1 MILERRKKMKKQVTA
16 LLSTLV
22 LSTIAFAGTASAHVV
37 VYPQEATQGSY
48 EKFTVRV
55 PTEKDVPTTKV
66 KIEIPKDVEVSRFE
80 PMEGWKYDIQKD
92 SSGLITSVTWTATGE
107 GLSST
112 EFGEFNMQGK
122 VGDNAKKIVWKAYQT
137 YKDGSTVA
145 WEGPADAETPASIT
159 TVVKGN
165 GSEENSHTSATD
177 QTTAGNE
184 VTNNDSNSTLPTTL
198 SIIALVLG
206 VISLLLSLRRNKQS

>member
-1 MILERRKKMKKQVTA
+1 MKKQVTA

-37 VYPQEATQGSY
+37 VYPQEAIQGSY

-55 PTEKDVPTTKV
+55 PTEKDIPTTKV
-66 KIEIPKDVEVSRFE
+66 KIDIPKDVEISRFE
-80 PMEGWKYDIQKD
+80 PKEGWKYELQKD
-92 SSGLITSVTWTATGE
+92 SSGLITSVTWTANNA
-107 GLSST
+107 GLSPT

-145 WEGPADAETPASIT
+145 WEGPADAESPASIT
-159 TVVKGN
+159 TVIKGN
-165 GSEENSHTSATD
+165 GAEADSDTLATNENSD
-177 QTTAGNE
+177 
-184 VTNNDSNSTLPTTL
+184 TNKSNLTLPTTL
-198 SIIALVLG
+198 SVIALVLG
-206 VISLLLSLRRNKQS
+206 IISLALSLRKKKQN

>member
-1 MILERRKKMKKQVTA
+1 MKKQVTA

-55 PTEKDVPTTKV
+55 PNEKDIPTTKV

-159 TVVKGN
+159 TVVKDN
-165 GSEENSHTSATD
+165 GTEEDSHTSATN

-206 VISLLLSLRRNKQS
+206 VISLLLSLRRNKKS

>member
-1 MILERRKKMKKQVTA
+1 MKKQVTA

-55 PTEKDVPTTKV
+55 PTEKDIPTTKV
-66 KIEIPKDVEVSRFE
+66 KIDIPKDVEISRFE
-80 PMEGWKYDIQKD
+80 PKEGWKYELQKD
-92 SSGLITSVTWTATGE
+92 SSGLITSVTWTANNA
-107 GLSST
+107 GLSPT

-145 WEGPADAETPASIT
+145 WEGPADAESPASIT
-159 TVVKGN
+159 TVIKGN
-165 GSEENSHTSATD
+165 GAEADSDTLATNENSD
-177 QTTAGNE
+177 
-184 VTNNDSNSTLPTTL
+184 TNKSNLTLPTTL

-206 VISLLLSLRRNKQS
+206 IISLALSLRRKK

>member
-177 QTTAGNE
+177 QTTASNE

>member
-1 MILERRKKMKKQVTA
+1 MKKQVAA
-16 LLSTLV
+16 LLSTFI

-55 PTEKDVPTTKV
+55 PTEKDMATTKV
-66 KIEIPKDVEVSRFE
+66 KVEIPKDVEISRFE
-80 PMEGWKYDIQKD
+80 PKEGWKYELQED
-92 SSGLITSVTWTATGE
+92 SSGLITSVTWTATDA
-107 GLSST
+107 GLSPT
-112 EFGEFNMQGK
+112 EFGEFSMQGK

-145 WEGPADAETPASIT
+145 WEGPADADTPASIT

-165 GSEENSHTSATD
+165 GAEGDSHISATKE
-177 QTTAGNE
+177 TTAGNE
-184 VTNNDSNSTLPTTL
+184 VTNDDSNSALPTTL
-198 SIIALVLG
+198 SIVALVLG
-206 VISLLLSLRRNKQS
+206 IVSLILSLRRKKQS

>member
-1 MILERRKKMKKQVTA
+1 MKKQVTA

-55 PTEKDVPTTKV
+55 PTEKDIPTTKV

-92 SSGLITSVTWTATGE
+92 SSGLITSVTWIATGE

-165 GSEENSHTSATD
+165 GTEEDSHTSATN
-177 QTTAGNE
+177 QTTGGNE

-206 VISLLLSLRRNKQS
+206 VISLLLSLRRNKKS

>member
-1 MILERRKKMKKQVTA
+1 MKKQVTA

-55 PTEKDVPTTKV
+55 PSEKDIPTTKV

-122 VGDNAKKIVWKAYQT
+122 VGDKAKKIVWKAYQT

-165 GSEENSHTSATD
+165 GTEEGSHASATN

-184 VTNNDSNSTLPTTL
+184 VANNDSNSTLPTTL

-206 VISLLLSLRRNKQS
+206 GISLLLNLRRNKKS

>member
-1 MILERRKKMKKQVTA
+1 MKKQVTA

-55 PTEKDVPTTKV
+55 PNEKDIPTTKV

-137 YKDGSTVA
+137 YKDASTVA

-165 GSEENSHTSATD
+165 GTEEDSHTSATN
-177 QTTAGNE
+177 QTTTGNE
-184 VTNNDSNSTLPTTL
+184 VTNNNSSSTLPTTL

-206 VISLLLSLRRNKQS
+206 VISLLLSLRRNKKS

>member
-1 MILERRKKMKKQVTA
+1 MKKQVTA

-55 PTEKDVPTTKV
+55 PSEKDVPTTKV
-66 KIEIPKDVEVSRFE
+66 KIDIPKDVEISRFE
-80 PMEGWKYDIQKD
+80 PKEGWKYDIQKD
-92 SSGLITSVTWTATGE
+92 SSGLITSVTWIATGT

-145 WEGPADAETPASIT
+145 WEGPADAEAPASIT

-165 GSEENSHTSATD
+165 GTEEDSHTPATNQATED
-177 QTTAGNE
+177 NQTD
-184 VTNNDSNSTLPTTL
+184 NNVSTSPLPVTL

-206 VISLLLSLRRNKQS
+206 IASLFLSLRRNKQG

>member
-1 MILERRKKMKKQVTA
+1 MKKQVTA

-66 KIEIPKDVEVSRFE
+66 KIDIPKDVEISRFE
-80 PMEGWKYDIQKD
+80 PKEGWKYNIQKD
-92 SSGLITSVTWTATGE
+92 SSGLITSVTWTATGA
-107 GLSST
+107 GLSPT

-122 VGDNAKKIVWKAYQT
+122 VGDNAKKIIWKAYQT

-159 TVVKGN
+159 TVVKDN
-165 GSEENSHTSATD
+165 GGEEGSHASATN
-177 QTTAGNE
+177 QVAAGNE
-184 VTNNDSNSTLPTTL
+184 ATDNNSASTLPVTL
-198 SIIALVLG
+198 SIIALALG
-206 VISLLLSLRRNKQS
+206 VVSLILSLRKNKQN

>member
-1 MILERRKKMKKQVTA
+1 MKKQVA
-16 LLSTLV
+16 VLLSTFI

-55 PTEKDVPTTKV
+55 PTEKDIATTKV
-66 KIEIPKDVEVSRFE
+66 KVEIPKDVEISRFE
-80 PMEGWKYDIQKD
+80 PKEGWKYELQED
-92 SSGLITSVTWTATGE
+92 SSGLITSVTWTATDA
-107 GLSST
+107 GLSPT
-112 EFGEFNMQGK
+112 EFGEFSMQGK

-159 TVVKGN
+159 TVVKDN
-165 GSEENSHTSATD
+165 GTEEDSHTSATN

-206 VISLLLSLRRNKQS
+206 VISLLLSLRRNKKS

>member
-1 MILERRKKMKKQVTA
+1 MKKQVTA

-55 PTEKDVPTTKV
+55 PSEKDIPTTKV
-66 KIEIPKDVEVSRFE
+66 KIEIPKDVGVSRFE
-80 PMEGWKYDIQKD
+80 PIEGWKYDIQKD
-92 SSGLITSVTWTATGE
+92 SSGLITSVTWTATGA

-165 GSEENSHTSATD
+165 GTVEDSHTSATN
-177 QTTAGNE
+177 QNTAGNE
-184 VTNNDSNSTLPTTL
+184 ATNNDSNSTLPTTL

-206 VISLLLSLRRNKQS
+206 VISLLLSLRRNK

>member
-1 MILERRKKMKKQVTA
+1 MKKQVAA
-16 LLSTLV
+16 LLSTFI

-55 PTEKDVPTTKV
+55 PTEKDIATTKV
-66 KIEIPKDVEVSRFE
+66 KVEIPKDVEISRFE
-80 PMEGWKYDIQKD
+80 PKEGWKYELQED
-92 SSGLITSVTWTATGE
+92 SSGLITSVTWTATDA
-107 GLSST
+107 GLSPT
-112 EFGEFNMQGK
+112 EFGEFSMQGK

-145 WEGPADAETPASIT
+145 WEGPADADTPASIT

-165 GSEENSHTSATD
+165 GAEGDSHISATND
-177 QTTAGNE
+177 
-184 VTNNDSNSTLPTTL
+184 DSNSALPTTL
-198 SIIALVLG
+198 SIVALVLG
-206 VISLLLSLRRNKQS
+206 IVSLILSLRRKKQS

>member
-1 MILERRKKMKKQVTA
+1 MKKQVTA

-55 PTEKDVPTTKV
+55 PTEKDIPTTKV

-137 YKDGSTVA
+137 YKDGSIVA

-165 GSEENSHTSATD
+165 GTAEDSHTSATN

-184 VTNNDSNSTLPTTL
+184 ATNNNSNSTLPTTL

>member
-1 MILERRKKMKKQVTA
+1 MKKQVIT

-22 LSTIAFAGTASAHVV
+22 LSAIAFAGTASAHVV

-55 PTEKDVPTTKV
+55 PTEKDIPTTKV
-66 KIEIPKDVEVSRFE
+66 KIKIPKDVEISRFE
-80 PMEGWKYDIQKD
+80 PKEGWKYELQKD
-92 SSGLITSVTWTATGE
+92 SSGLITNVTWTATDA
-107 GLSST
+107 GLSPT

-145 WEGPADAETPASIT
+145 WEGPVDADTPASIT

-165 GSEENSHTSATD
+165 GAEGDSHTSATNE
-177 QTTAGNE
+177 TTTSNE
-184 VTNNDSNSTLPTTL
+184 ETTNDSNTTLPTTL

-206 VISLLLSLRRNKQS
+206 VVSLILSLRRKQQN

>member
-1 MILERRKKMKKQVTA
+1 MKKHVTA

-55 PTEKDVPTTKV
+55 PTEKDIPTTKV
-66 KIEIPKDVEVSRFE
+66 KIEIPKDVEISRFE
-80 PMEGWKYDIQKD
+80 PMEGWKYELQKD
-92 SSGLITSVTWTATGE
+92 SSGLITSVTWTATDA
-107 GLSST
+107 GLSPT

-145 WEGPADAETPASIT
+145 WEGPADADTPASIT

-165 GSEENSHTSATD
+165 GAEGDSHISATNETSATNEA
-177 QTTAGNE
+177 TT
-184 VTNNDSNSTLPTTL
+184 NDSNTALPTTL

-206 VISLLLSLRRNKQS
+206 IISLIFSLKRKKQS

>member
-1 MILERRKKMKKQVTA
+1 MKKQVTA

-55 PTEKDVPTTKV
+55 PTEKDIPTTKV

-159 TVVKGN
+159 TVVKDN
-165 GSEENSHTSATD
+165 GTEEDSHTSATN

-206 VISLLLSLRRNKQS
+206 VISLLLSLRRNKKS

>member
-1 MILERRKKMKKQVTA
+1 MKKQVTA

-55 PTEKDVPTTKV
+55 PTEKDIPTTKV
-66 KIEIPKDVEVSRFE
+66 KIEIPKDVEISRFE
-80 PMEGWKYDIQKD
+80 PMEGWKYEIQKD
-92 SSGLITSVTWTATGE
+92 SSGLITSVTWTATDA
-107 GLSST
+107 GLSPT

-122 VGDNAKKIVWKAYQT
+122 IGNNAKKIVWKAYQT

-145 WEGPADAETPASIT
+145 WEGPADAESPASIT
-159 TVVKGN
+159 TVIKGN
-165 GSEENSHTSATD
+165 GAEADSHTLATNENSD
-177 QTTAGNE
+177 
-184 VTNNDSNSTLPTTL
+184 TNKSNVILPTTL
-198 SIIALVLG
+198 SVIALVLG
-206 VISLLLSLRRNKQS
+206 IISLALSLRRKKHN

>member
-1 MILERRKKMKKQVTA
+1 MKKQVTT
-16 LLSTLV
+16 LLSALV

-55 PTEKDVPTTKV
+55 PTEKEIPTTKV
-66 KIEIPKDVEVSRFE
+66 KIEIPKDVEISRFE
-80 PMEGWKYDIQKD
+80 PKEGWKYELQKD
-92 SSGLITSVTWTATGE
+92 SSGLITSVTWTATDA
-107 GLSST
+107 GLSPT

-137 YKDGSTVA
+137 YKDG
-145 WEGPADAETPASIT
+145 T

-165 GSEENSHTSATD
+165 GAEGDSHASATNE
-177 QTTAGNE
+177 TTVTNE
-184 VTNNDSNSTLPTTL
+184 ATNNDSNVTLPTTL

-206 VISLLLSLRRNKQS
+206 IISLIFSLRRKKQS

>member
-1 MILERRKKMKKQVTA
+1 MKKQVA
-16 LLSTLV
+16 VLLSTFI

-55 PTEKDVPTTKV
+55 PTEKDIATTKV
-66 KIEIPKDVEVSRFE
+66 KVEIPKDVEISRFE
-80 PMEGWKYDIQKD
+80 PKEGWKYELQED
-92 SSGLITSVTWTATGE
+92 SSGLITSVTWTATDA
-107 GLSST
+107 GLSPT
-112 EFGEFNMQGK
+112 EFGEFSMQGK

-145 WEGPADAETPASIT
+145 WEGPADADTPASIT

-165 GSEENSHTSATD
+165 GAEGDSHISATNE
-177 QTTAGNE
+177 TTAGNE
-184 VTNNDSNSTLPTTL
+184 VTNDDSNSALPTTL
-198 SIIALVLG
+198 SIVALVLG
-206 VISLLLSLRRNKQS
+206 IISLILSLRRKKQS

>member
-1 MILERRKKMKKQVTA
+1 MKKQVTA

-55 PTEKDVPTTKV
+55 PTEKDIPTTKV

-184 VTNNDSNSTLPTTL
+184 VTNNDSNSTIPTTL

-206 VISLLLSLRRNKQS
+206 VVSLLLSLRRNKQS